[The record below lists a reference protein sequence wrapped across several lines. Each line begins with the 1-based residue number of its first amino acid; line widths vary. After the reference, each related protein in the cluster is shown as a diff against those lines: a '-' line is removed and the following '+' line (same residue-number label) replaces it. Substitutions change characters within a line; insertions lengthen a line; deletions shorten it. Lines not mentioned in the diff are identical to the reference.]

1 MKNNLI
7 KKEVKKFST
16 PELNYRYCHL
26 IKKGETLPVKEI
38 TMADAREILWI
49 EDELRER
56 VIRGVGH
63 DFYPPDRVEEKPSMK
78 TILHSKQTPPPLGL
92 KIPFKV
98 VVFNSIGTKTKGF
111 IVNADSKD
119 KANVLA
125 RKEIRKFNIPR
136 ATYKIL

>member
-1 MKNNLI
+1 MSKKNLT

-16 PELNYRYCHL
+16 KELNYRYCRL
-26 IKKGETLPVKEI
+26 IKKGETLPVSEI
-38 TMADAREILWI
+38 TMADAKEILWI
-49 EDELRER
+49 EDELKER

-63 DFYPPDRVEEKPSMK
+63 DFYPPDRVEKKETMK
-78 TILHSKQTPPPLGL
+78 TILHNKQAPPLGL

-111 IVNADSKD
+111 SVSADSKNE
-119 KANVLA
+119 ANILA
-125 RKEIRKFNIPR
+125 RKEIRKLNIPR

>member
-1 MKNNLI
+1 MRSNLL

-16 PELNYRYCHL
+16 DELNYRFCHL
-26 IKKGETLPVKEI
+26 VKKGETLPVSEI
-38 TMADAREILWI
+38 TMADAKEILWI

-63 DFYPPDRVEEKPSMK
+63 DFYPPDRVEEKPSIK
-78 TILHSKQTPPPLGL
+78 TILSNKQSSPPLGL

-111 IVNADSKD
+111 SVNADSKNEAD
-119 KANVLA
+119 ILA
-125 RKEIRKFNIPR
+125 RKEIRKLNIQR